1 MINNWVTDNY
11 KELQKICKSVTKSTS
26 YDDLC
31 QICIEQ
37 FLTNKKVLLIP
48 QDELL
53 YFFTRIVQN
62 NYYSKSSQYYYTYSK
77 HKFSEWETT
86 KEPEEIVYQESEI
99 DLDWV
104 KTELKK
110 MDWYSKRLFELF
122 IEENCSI
129 TNLSKR
135 TTIPTNSV
143 SRDINKI
150 RRELI
155 KRRNKNLNN

>member
-1 MINNWVTDNY
+1 MINNWVISNF
-11 KELQKICKSVTKSTS
+11 KELQKICKSVSKSQN

-37 FLTNKKVLLIP
+37 FLVNKRVKELP
-48 QDELL
+48 EDSLL

-62 NYYSKSSQYYYTYSK
+62 NYYSKSSLYYYTYNK
-77 HKFSEWETT
+77 YKFSELTPNDE
-86 KEPEEIVYQESEI
+86 KQDIDYQEPPI

-104 KTELKK
+104 KEQLNT

-135 TTIPTNSV
+135 TTIPLNSV
-143 SRDINKI
+143 SRDINKV
-150 RRELI
+150 RRELN
-155 KRRNKNLNN
+155 KRRNKKLNN

>member
-11 KELQKICKSVTKSTS
+11 KELQKICKAVTKSTS

-31 QICIEQ
+31 QLCIEQ

-77 HKFSEWETT
+77 YQFSELKDPDIKDTE
-86 KEPEEIVYQESEI
+86 YQESEI
-99 DLDWV
+99 NLNWV
-104 KTELKK
+104 NDELKK
-110 MDWYSKRLFELF
+110 LDWYSKKLFELF
-122 IEENCSI
+122 IEEGCSI
-129 TNLSKR
+129 TKLSQR
-135 TTIPTNSV
+135 TTIPYNSV
-143 SRDINKI
+143 SRDINKV
-150 RRELI
+150 RRVLLKE
-155 KRRNKNLNN
+155 RNKKLNN